1 MRVILLRRLSN
12 FYLVSEETN
21 DGEVFRVYK
30 KFAKTSM
37 KPAFE
42 SKVYNEALGR
52 LIELQEEVTTLTPP
66 EGFHCVVLCKEG
78 SFEVMR
84 TVGRRNSELVWV
96 YIIKD
101 TKNEK
106 ITDCSRNY
114 SVICQKMHIRATE
127 EAVACP

>member
-1 MRVILLRRLSN
+1 MKVILLRGFSN
-12 FYLVSEETN
+12 FYLVSEETSE
-21 DGEVFRVYK
+21 GEVFRVYK
-30 KFAKTSM
+30 RFAKTSK

-52 LIELQEEVTTLTPP
+52 LIELQEEITTLTPP
-66 EGFHCVVLCKEG
+66 EGFHCVVLRKEG

-96 YIIKD
+96 YIVKD
-101 TKNEK
+101 TKNET
-106 ITDCSRNY
+106 ITDYSRSYN
-114 SVICQKMHIRATE
+114 VICQKMHIRATE